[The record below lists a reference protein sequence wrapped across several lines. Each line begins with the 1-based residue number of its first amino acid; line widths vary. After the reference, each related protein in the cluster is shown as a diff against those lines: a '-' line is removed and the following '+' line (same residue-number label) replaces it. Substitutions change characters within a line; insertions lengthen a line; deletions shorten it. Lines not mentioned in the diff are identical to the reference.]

1 MLLRARGGVRT
12 NPTPVQGRVA
22 AGTCVRLW
30 PETQVLQPHTAP
42 QIELDDLASAV
53 LTLAAWGAST
63 CESIA
68 ALPWLSPPP
77 SHSLAE
83 ARDLLRGLGAVGDE
97 GITAHGQALV
107 RLPLH
112 PRLGHMLLAARCIGP
127 HAVSIASALAALIEE
142 RDILVNR

>member
-1 MLLRARGGVRT
+1 ML
-12 NPTPVQGRVA
+12 
-22 AGTCVRLW
+22 
-30 PETQVLQPHTAP
+30 EPHTAP
-42 QIELDDLASAV
+42 QIELDDLAGAV

-112 PRLGHMLLAARCIGP
+112 PRLGHMLLAAVRTNECECSNG
-127 HAVSIASALAALIEE
+127 SRLLQTNLTTE
-142 RDILVNR
+142 DNRN